1 MKFYNAS
8 RFVFPHSYSARI
20 FSVCFASVH
29 VPIVAFGLVEV
40 ALGEWQWSIFLP
52 LLLATLV
59 GTGVGIAG
67 LYALMAPLRVATDG
81 LARLERG
88 EVVADIPKG
97 GPDMAGKLL
106 EGVARAARETVSRM
120 DELRSEA
127 GTDMLTGLLNRRGFE
142 ETVAAVLRG
151 GGGGTLAVLDGD
163 RFKKVNDEL
172 GHAEG
177 DRVLCGLA
185 QRMVGNMRAG
195 DVAGR
200 WGGDEFVMFFPSLG
214 EAAANEIL
222 RRIFDAICAH
232 PDAMVEGEP
241 VTFSWGVASV
251 ERRRGDTL
259 ESAMKLA
266 DQRLYQVKEERRAA

>member
-1 MKFYNAS
+1 MRFYNAT
-8 RFVFPHSYSARI
+8 RFLFPHSYSLRVFA
-20 FSVCFASVH
+20 VCFASVH
-29 VPIVAFGLVEV
+29 VPIIGFGLVEV

-52 LLLATLV
+52 LLFATVL

-67 LYALMAPLRVATDG
+67 LHGLMAPLRLATRD
-81 LARLERG
+81 LERLERG
-88 EVVADIPKG
+88 QLVQDVPEG
-97 GPDMAGKLL
+97 GPDLAGKLL
-106 EGVARAARETVSRM
+106 HAVARAARETVSRM
-120 DELRSEA
+120 DELRTEA

-151 GGGGTLAVLDGD
+151 GGGGTVAILDGD
-163 RFKKVNDEL
+163 RFKAVNDEL

-200 WGGDEFVMFFPSLG
+200 WGGDEFVMFFPGLG
-214 EAAANEIL
+214 ETAANEIV
-222 RRIFDAICAH
+222 RRIFDNVLRD
-232 PDAMVEGEP
+232 PDARVGGEP
-241 VTFSWGVASV
+241 VTFSWGVASM

-259 ESAMKLA
+259 ETAMKLA
-266 DQRLYQVKEERRAA
+266 DERLYELKETRRAA